1 MRSCSCVTSNAAS
14 LAGRASVG
22 LYHLAWE
29 VDTLDELE
37 RIAGTLTGLGALTGA
52 SDHSTTKALYAK
64 DPDGLEFEVSWL
76 LPAELIDDAA
86 IAGRSSILPLDIE
99 KEKERYGGS
108 TRGGV
113 GISIPVAT

>member
-1 MRSCSCVTSNAAS
+1 M
-14 LAGRASVG
+14 
-22 LYHLAWE
+22 
-29 VDTLDELE
+29 
-37 RIAGTLTGLGALTGA
+37 
-52 SDHSTTKALYAK
+52 
-64 DPDGLEFEVSWL
+64 SWL
-76 LPAELIDDAA
+76 LPADLIDDAA